1 MQWYW
6 RSLSITN
13 TGLRFIS
20 VTINLPEVV
29 DMFALES
36 LRFDIDVGVDFSA
49 GDHGQVSVNV
59 KGEGTET
66 ADVDT
71 LASLEVV
78 VKVSDKGSPYNQHL
92 KR

>member
-1 MQWYW
+1 
-6 RSLSITN
+6 
-13 TGLRFIS
+13 
-20 VTINLPEVV
+20 
-29 DMFALES
+29 MFALES
-36 LRFDIDVGVDFSA
+36 LRFNVDVGVDFTA

-71 LASLEVV
+71 LASAEVL
-78 VKVSDKGSPYNQHL
+78 VKVKYKGFPDNQHL